1 MLCVFCFSWETLMA
15 ALQHSEKHSRNK
27 LARVFDSLNIHSI
40 SMNHEYMSINISTS
54 VHQLSLDSHTN
65 QAAISKPLAKTLWPN
80 FNFER
85 SCSQKLSKQS
95 KNNSYIQDFPNT
107 TNTTTSQSL
116 PFSAPSFK
124 LLLLKSH
131 ESSETSHGICVSSV
145 KVFTIKDKK

>member
-1 MLCVFCFSWETLMA
+1 MT

-40 SMNHEYMSINISTS
+40 SMNHEYMGINISTS

-85 SCSQKLSKQS
+85 SRSQELSKQS

-107 TNTTTSQSL
+107 TTLQSL

-131 ESSETSHGICVSSV
+131 ESSETSQGICVSSV
-145 KVFTIKDKK
+145 KDKN